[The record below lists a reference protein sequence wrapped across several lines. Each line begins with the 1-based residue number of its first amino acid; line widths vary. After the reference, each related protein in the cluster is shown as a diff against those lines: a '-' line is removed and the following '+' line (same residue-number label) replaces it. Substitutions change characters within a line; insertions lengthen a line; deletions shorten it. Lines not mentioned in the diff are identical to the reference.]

1 METKLIMMAALLN
14 ALLRK
19 GTIVIILKY
28 HQDVIKKHCKLFL
41 QRHKTTQKTA
51 LNKFKLIL

>member
-28 HQDVIKKHCKLFL
+28 HQDVIKKHCKLL